1 MENGFHRIAG
11 AGLWGRDLLVFD
23 ELPSTNIWAVEHI
36 GELAHGDVI
45 QALRQ
50 TAGRGRF
57 KRAWA
62 APGKSCL
69 TLSLVLQQ
77 PAAHAFPLPMLT
89 PAAAIG
95 TRNALRE
102 FHLEPALK
110 WPNDV
115 LIGDRKIAGLLADD
129 GGRPETLVLGIGI
142 NVNVTAPALA
152 TMRFPQAA
160 TSMAVERNR
169 LFDIELV
176 CRRLLIA
183 LEKSL
188 EAAWAGGP
196 PSVAQQW
203 SAADALAGRRV
214 TVTTPTGAAT
224 GAYAGMAPDGRLA
237 LDDADG
243 KRRLFWSGDVTLA
256 PG

>member
-1 MENGFHRIAG
+1 MEDGFHRITG
-11 AGLWGRDLLVFD
+11 AGLWGRDLLVCE
-23 ELPSTNIWAVEHI
+23 ELPSTNAWAVEHG
-36 GELAHGDVI
+36 GELAHGDVV

-57 KRAWA
+57 KRSWA
-62 APGKSCL
+62 TPGKSCL
-69 TLSLVLQQ
+69 TLSLVLRQ
-77 PAAHAFPLPMLT
+77 PAAHPFPLPLLT

-102 FHLEPALK
+102 FHLDPTLK

-115 LIGDRKIAGLLADD
+115 VIGDRKIAGLLAEN
-129 GGRPETLVLGIGI
+129 GGAPNTLVLGIGI
-142 NVNVTAPALA
+142 NVNITAPALA
-152 TMRFPQAA
+152 SMRFPRPA
-160 TSMAVERNR
+160 TSMAVQRDR

-188 EAAWAGGP
+188 EAAWEGGP
-196 PSVAQQW
+196 PAVAQQW

-214 TVTTPTGAAT
+214 TVTTPTGAVS

-237 LDDADG
+237 VDDADG
-243 KRRLFWSGDVTLA
+243 KRHLFWSGDVTLA
-256 PG
+256 TS